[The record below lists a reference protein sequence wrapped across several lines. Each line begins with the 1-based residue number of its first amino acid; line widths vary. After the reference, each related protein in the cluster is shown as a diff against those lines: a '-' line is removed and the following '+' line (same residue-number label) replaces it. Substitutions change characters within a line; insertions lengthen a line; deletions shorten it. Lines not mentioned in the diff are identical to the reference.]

1 MISKKYRTLIE
12 RRLARLEKAVNE
24 GMRCESLDDDIDE
37 MAHDWFI
44 SQEWDEDDYWVKVAG
59 GKFEFI
65 QNIADKAADPV
76 VDACCDAIGVD
87 TDSPERDIVE
97 NSLANAADTA
107 LVDPGYWDDDDYYED
122 DDDLDDEDEDDD
134 DEDDMY
140 ESRRRKLERR
150 VRVLERKLVD
160 EGILDGIK
168 NLAGKISDK
177 VAGAKLSAEELVE
190 KVKENL
196 AIVVS
201 GITNKIDDTIGMCDW
216 AKPRDGKVIQGLKW
230 IGTKDAN
237 GLVTS
242 ASTGSNSS
250 LPHTRRDKDTVSVE
264 ASVNTDNVERLKDC
278 VVTYSIK
285 INPNSTN
292 AKEAASNASLTG
304 SAKLFS
310 LLDSS
315 AWNKIVQKFYSG
327 YYDYVQKYA
336 D

>member
-1 MISKKYRTLIE
+1 MIDNKHKMLIE
-12 RRLARLEKAVNE
+12 NRLARLEKAIDE
-24 GMRCESLDDDIDE
+24 DMRCESLDDDIDE
-37 MAHDWFI
+37 MAHDWFV
-44 SQEWDEDDYWVKVAG
+44 SQEWDDDDYWVKAAG
-59 GKFEFI
+59 SKFDFI

-87 TDSPERDIVE
+87 PDSPERDIVE

-107 LVDPGYWDDDDYYED
+107 LVDPGYWDDDDDYY
-122 DDDLDDEDEDDD
+122 DDD

-150 VRVLERKLVD
+150 VRILERRLVD

-177 VAGAKLSAEELVE
+177 VAGAKLSTEELIE

-201 GITNKIDDTIGMCDW
+201 GITNKIDDAIGMCDW
-216 AKPRDGKVIQGLKW
+216 SKLDGKVVGGLRW
-230 IGTKDAN
+230 IGTKESN

-242 ASTGSNSS
+242 ASTGSNRS

-264 ASVNTDNVERLKDC
+264 ASVDTDNVNRLKDC
-278 VVTYSIK
+278 VVTYNIR
-285 INPNSTN
+285 INPNSTK
-292 AKEAASNASLTG
+292 AKEAASDASLTG

-310 LLDSS
+310 LLDPSS
-315 AWNKIVQKFYSG
+315 WNKIVQKFYSG